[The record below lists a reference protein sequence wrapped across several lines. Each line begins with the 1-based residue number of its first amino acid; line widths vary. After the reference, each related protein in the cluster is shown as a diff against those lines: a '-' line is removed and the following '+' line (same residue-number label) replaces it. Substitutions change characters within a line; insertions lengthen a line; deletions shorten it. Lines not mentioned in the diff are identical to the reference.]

1 MAFGNQIFIGQQ
13 IMTCTFM
20 LCLCYGLL
28 NLNNIES
35 CVRNEEKQHNAKA
48 SAEILEGSCDDR
60 YSYQHNQ
67 KI

>member
-1 MAFGNQIFIGQQ
+1 
-13 IMTCTFM
+13 MTCTFM

-35 CVRNEEKQHNAKA
+35 CVRNEENQHNANA
-48 SAEILEGSCDDR
+48 SAEILEDSCDDR
-60 YSYQHNQ
+60 YSYQHNK